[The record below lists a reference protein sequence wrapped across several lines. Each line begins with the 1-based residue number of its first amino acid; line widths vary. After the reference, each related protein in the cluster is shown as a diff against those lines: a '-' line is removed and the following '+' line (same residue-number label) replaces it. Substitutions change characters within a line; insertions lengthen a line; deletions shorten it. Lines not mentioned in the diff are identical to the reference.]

1 MANELEL
8 FVRPGLAVPGN
19 AMRWRAVSSGGP
31 GGQHVN
37 KTASKIELYLDFGFF
52 CDYPDW
58 ALAQLRAKPQLRWNQ
73 QGELMLVESGE
84 RSQHRNLK
92 RAKERLA
99 QLLREGL
106 VRPKFRRAT
115 RPTRG
120 SIRRRLTAKR
130 QRGETKQGRKKIYS
144 SDS

>member
-1 MANELEL
+1 
-8 FVRPGLAVPGN
+8 
-19 AMRWRAVSSGGP
+19 MRWRAVTSGGP

-37 KTASKIELYLDFGFF
+37 KTASKIELYLDFSSF

-58 ALAQLRAKPQLRWNQ
+58 ALAQLRAKAAIRWNQ

-99 QLLREGL
+99 QLLREAM
-106 VRPKFRRAT
+106 VRPKYRRAT
-115 RPTRG
+115 RPTKG
-120 SIRRRLTAKR
+120 SIRRRLQAKR
-130 QRGETKQGRKKIYS
+130 QRGETKQGRKKVHS
-144 SDS
+144 SEG